1 MKRIYVAGPMTGYP
15 DLNFP
20 LFHSVAAELRSRGL
34 DVVNPAELNSDPS
47 KSWHA
52 CMRVDIRELV
62 TCDII
67 VMLPGWEQSKGA
79 TLERHIAKALEL
91 QVEYL

>member
-20 LFHSVAAELRSRGL
+20 LFQAVAADLRLLGNE
-34 DVVNPAELNSDPS
+34 VVNPAELNSDPS
-47 KSWHA
+47 KGWHD

-62 TCDII
+62 TCDAIL
-67 VMLPGWEQSKGA
+67 MLPGWEKSKGA
-79 TLERHIAKALEL
+79 TLERHIATALEL
-91 QVEYL
+91 RVEYL

>member
-20 LFHSVAAELRSRGL
+20 LFHSVAAELRARGL
-34 DVVNPAELNSDPS
+34 DVVNPAELNADPT
-47 KSWHA
+47 KGWHD

-62 TCDII
+62 TCDAIL
-67 VMLPGWEQSKGA
+67 MLPGWEKSKGA